1 MKIDEKYK
9 CDDEYIRLF
18 LAREKDTKSISFN
31 IPGEPQGKGRPR
43 FSTRGGFV
51 KTYTPEKTASYEN
64 FVKVCYL
71 NEFHDFKITGEIDA
85 KIIAYF
91 PIPKNFSKKKR
102 QLASYGEIRPA
113 KKPDCD
119 NIAKIILD
127 SLNGIA
133 YEDDKQIIDLKVS
146 KFYSDDPH
154 VNVILSFRNMEN
166 VKNENYSQK

>member
-9 CDDEYIRLF
+9 CDDEHIRLF
-18 LAREKDTKSISFN
+18 LARTKDTKSISFN

-43 FSTRGGFV
+43 FSTRRGFV

-71 NEFHDFKITGEIDA
+71 NEFHDFKIKEEIEA
-85 KIIAYF
+85 EIIAYF
-91 PIPKNFSKKKR
+91 SIPKNFSKKKR
-102 QLASYGEIRPA
+102 QLASYGKIRPT

-127 SLNGIA
+127 SLNEIA
-133 YEDDKQIIDLKVS
+133 YEDDKQIIDLKVA

-154 VNVILSFRNMEN
+154 VSVILSFRNMEN

>member
-1 MKIDEKYK
+1 MKIYK
-9 CDDEYIRLF
+9 DYICDCEHTKLF
-18 LAREKDTKSISFN
+18 IGGEKDTKSISFI

-85 KIIAYF
+85 EIIACF

-102 QLASYGEIRPA
+102 QLASYGEIRPT

-133 YEDDKQIIDLKVS
+133 YEDDKQIINLEVS
-146 KFYSDDPH
+146 KFYSDDPQ
-154 VNVILSFRNMEN
+154 VNVTLSFRNMEN